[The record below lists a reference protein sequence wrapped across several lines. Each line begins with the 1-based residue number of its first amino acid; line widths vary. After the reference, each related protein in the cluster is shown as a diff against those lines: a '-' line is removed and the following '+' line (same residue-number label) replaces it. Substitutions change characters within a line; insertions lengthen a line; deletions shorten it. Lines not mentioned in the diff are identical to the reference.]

1 MKQAKNKNGHL
12 IDRKEEMKMRRKR
25 KKDPRNKLRI
35 FTILLLIFALIIGVY
50 YAIKENDSEQTP
62 VKESPTITN
71 PSETKPSGKN
81 KDSENDHNSNLEKL
95 VEETFSLSKVGKVPN
110 ISFVSGE
117 TDWTE
122 VNEEWGKSD
131 RISETVKGRYE
142 EYESH
147 HATIGYA
154 DQTVN
159 DIRSYNSELQNI
171 SLNEI
176 EKTGGQPDA
185 IRYYKDSTVDQMILV
200 YHATAST
207 DLLWVLPVKTEQEPN
222 PKVDHISL
230 FTQIEKIPNQQPQ
243 VEKPNQQGNQSI
255 SAVISKM
262 SLEDKI
268 GQMILAG
275 VSGTSIDANANKLIS
290 QFHVGGIIFYKYNFE
305 TPTQVIQLVNQL
317 KARNSSSLPLLL
329 GVDQEGG
336 RVTRLP
342 GGLTNFPPNKQ
353 IGQVN
358 NPEFSYKVGTLLGHE
373 LKEFGLNLDFAP
385 VLDINSNPNNPVIG
399 DRSFGNNAEVVSKL
413 GIQTMKGIQS
423 QNVITT
429 IKHFPGHGDTSVDS
443 HLDLPIVN
451 KSLKELKELELI
463 PFERAINQGA
473 DVVMV
478 AHILLPQL
486 DKTNPGT
493 MSKAVMTDL
502 LRKQLGF
509 TGVIIT
515 DDMTMGAITEH
526 YGIGKAAV
534 ESVKAG
540 SDIILVGHDYN
551 NVVKIIS
558 SLKTAVQNG
567 EISEQRLNDSIERI
581 IQLKR
586 KYSINDTK
594 VDNPNINE
602 INNSINSLM
611 NNYLH

>member
-1 MKQAKNKNGHL
+1 MK
-12 IDRKEEMKMRRKR
+12 RKR
-25 KKDPRNKLRI
+25 ASRNNLLI
-35 FTILLLIFALIIGVY
+35 FTIPLLILALIIGVY
-50 YAIKENDSEQTP
+50 AAKENGSEKTP
-62 VKESPTITN
+62 VKENPDITY
-71 PSETKPSGKN
+71 PSDKKTLDSG
-81 KDSENDHNSNLEKL
+81 NDQISSLEKL
-95 VEETFSLSKVGKVPN
+95 VEETFSLSKEGKVPN
-110 ISFVSGE
+110 IPFVSGKTE
-117 TDWTE
+117 WKE
-122 VNEEWGKSD
+122 VNKEWGKSD
-131 RISETVKGRYE
+131 RISETDKGRYE

-159 DIRSYNSELQNI
+159 DIRSYDSELQNI

-200 YHATAST
+200 YHAASST

-230 FTQIEKIPNQQPQ
+230 FTQIEK
-243 VEKPNQQGNQSI
+243 KPNQQGNQSI
-255 SAVISKM
+255 SEVISKL

-275 VSGTSIDANANKLIS
+275 VSGTTMDANAKQLIG

-305 TPTQVIQLVNQL
+305 TPAQVIQLVNQL
-317 KARNSSSLPLLL
+317 KSGNSSSLPLLL

-342 GGLTNFPPNKQ
+342 GGLVNFPPNKQ
-353 IGQVN
+353 IGQLN
-358 NPEFSYKVGTLLGHE
+358 NPDFSYKVGTLLGKE

-399 DRSFGNNAEVVSKL
+399 DRSFGNNPEIVSKL

-423 QNVITT
+423 QNVIPT

-443 HLDLPIVN
+443 HLELPIVN

-463 PFERAINQGA
+463 PFERAIDQGA

-478 AHILLPQL
+478 AHILLPEL
-486 DKTNPGT
+486 DKNNPAS

-502 LRKQLGF
+502 LRKQLSF

-526 YGIGKAAV
+526 FDIGKAAV

-551 NVVKIIS
+551 NIVKITS
-558 SLKTAVQNG
+558 SLKAAVQNG
-567 EISEQRLNDSIERI
+567 EISEQRLNESIERI

-594 VDNPNINE
+594 VGNPDIDELNH
-602 INNSINSLM
+602 SINGLL

>member
-1 MKQAKNKNGHL
+1 MKRQ
-12 IDRKEEMKMRRKR
+12 RKSRSK
-25 KKDPRNKLRI
+25 
-35 FTILLLIFALIIGVY
+35 LLILTIPLLILALIIGVY
-50 YAIKENDSEQTP
+50 YYAIKENSSEQTTQG
-62 VKESPTITN
+62 KESPIITQ
-71 PSETKPSGKN
+71 PSGKN
-81 KDSENDHNSNLEKL
+81 TVDSKNNQNSNLEKL
-95 VEETFSLSKVGKVPN
+95 VEETFSLSKEGKVPN
-110 ISFVSGE
+110 IPFVSGKTE
-117 TDWTE
+117 WKE
-122 VNEEWGKSD
+122 VNKEWGKSD
-131 RISETVKGRYE
+131 HISKTAKGRYE
-142 EYESH
+142 EYKSH
-147 HATIGYA
+147 HSTIGYA

-159 DIRSYNSELQNI
+159 DIRSYDSELQNI

-200 YHATAST
+200 YHATSST

-230 FTQIEKIPNQQPQ
+230 FTQFEKTPNQQAK
-243 VEKPNQQGNQSI
+243 KPNHQENQTI
-255 SAVISKM
+255 SEVISKM
-262 SLEDKI
+262 SLDDKI

-275 VSGTSIDANANKLIS
+275 VSGTTMDASAKKLIS
-290 QFHVGGIIFYKYNFE
+290 QIHVGGIIFYKNNFE
-305 TPTQVIQLVNQL
+305 TSAQAVQFVNQL
-317 KARNSSSLPLLL
+317 KAGNSSSLPLLL

-342 GGLTNFPPNKQ
+342 GGLVNFPPNKQ

-358 NPEFSYKVGTLLGHE
+358 NPDFSFKVGTLLGRE

-399 DRSFGNNAEVVSKL
+399 DRSFGNNAEIVSKL
-413 GIQTMKGIQS
+413 GVQTMRGIQS

-451 KSLKELKELELI
+451 KSLKELKELEII

-526 YGIGKAAV
+526 FDIGKAAV

-567 EISEQRLNDSIERI
+567 EISEQRLNESIERI

-586 KYSINDTK
+586 NYSINDTK
-594 VDNPNINE
+594 VESPKINE
-602 INNSINSLM
+602 INHSINSLM

>member
-1 MKQAKNKNGHL
+1 
-12 IDRKEEMKMRRKR
+12 
-25 KKDPRNKLRI
+25 
-35 FTILLLIFALIIGVY
+35 
-50 YAIKENDSEQTP
+50 
-62 VKESPTITN
+62 
-71 PSETKPSGKN
+71 
-81 KDSENDHNSNLEKL
+81 
-95 VEETFSLSKVGKVPN
+95 
-110 ISFVSGE
+110 
-117 TDWTE
+117 
-122 VNEEWGKSD
+122 
-131 RISETVKGRYE
+131 
-142 EYESH
+142 
-147 HATIGYA
+147 
-154 DQTVN
+154 
-159 DIRSYNSELQNI
+159 
-171 SLNEI
+171 
-176 EKTGGQPDA
+176 
-185 IRYYKDSTVDQMILV
+185 
-200 YHATAST
+200 
-207 DLLWVLPVKTEQEPN
+207 
-222 PKVDHISL
+222 
-230 FTQIEKIPNQQPQ
+230 
-243 VEKPNQQGNQSI
+243 
-255 SAVISKM
+255 M

-275 VSGTSIDANANKLIS
+275 ISGTTMDANAKKLIS
-290 QFHVGGIIFYKYNFE
+290 QFHVGGIIFYKNNFE
-305 TPTQVIQLVNQL
+305 TPAQTVQLVNQL
-317 KARNSSSLPLLL
+317 KAGNSSSLPLLL

-336 RVTRLP
+336 SVTRLP
-342 GGLTNFPPNKQ
+342 GGLVNFPPNKQ

-358 NPEFSYKVGTLLGHE
+358 NPEFSYKVGTLLGQE

-399 DRSFGNNAEVVSKL
+399 DRSFGNNSEIVSKL

-486 DKTNPGT
+486 DKTNPGS

-526 YGIGKAAV
+526 FDIGKASV

-567 EISEQRLNDSIERI
+567 EISEQRLNESIERI

-594 VDNPNINE
+594 VENPNINE
-602 INNSINSLM
+602 INNSINSLL
-611 NNYLH
+611 NNYLQ

>member
-1 MKQAKNKNGHL
+1 
-12 IDRKEEMKMRRKR
+12 MRRKR
-25 KKDPRNKLRI
+25 KKDSRKKLRI
-35 FTILLLIFALIIGVY
+35 FTILLLMFALIIGVY

-71 PSETKPSGKN
+71 PSDTKPSGKN
-81 KDSENDHNSNLEKL
+81 TVDSENEQNSNLEKL

-122 VNEEWGKSD
+122 VNEKWGKSD

-159 DIRSYNSELQNI
+159 DIRSYDSELQNI
-171 SLNEI
+171 TLNEI

-200 YHATAST
+200 YHAMAST

-230 FTQIEKIPNQQPQ
+230 FTQIEKTPNQQPQ

-255 SAVISKM
+255 SAVVSKM

-275 VSGTSIDANANKLIS
+275 VSGTTMDANANKLIS

-317 KARNSSSLPLLL
+317 KVGNSSSLPLLL
-329 GVDQEGG
+329 GADQEGG

-342 GGLTNFPPNKQ
+342 GGLVNFPPNKQ

-463 PFERAINQGA
+463 PFERAINNGS

-486 DKTNPGT
+486 DKTNPSS
-493 MSKAVMTDL
+493 MSKSVMTDL

-526 YGIGKAAV
+526 YDIGKAAV

-558 SLKTAVQNG
+558 SLKAAVQNG
-567 EISEQRLNDSIERI
+567 EISEQRLNESVERI

-594 VDNPNINE
+594 VENPNINE
-602 INNSINSLM
+602 INHSINSLL

>member
-1 MKQAKNKNGHL
+1 MT
-12 IDRKEEMKMRRKR
+12 RKR
-25 KKDPRNKLRI
+25 KRGSRNKLRI
-35 FTILLLIFALIIGVY
+35 FTILLLMFALFIGVY

-62 VKESPTITN
+62 VKESPIITN
-71 PSETKPSGKN
+71 PSDTKPSGKN
-81 KDSENDHNSNLEKL
+81 TVDSKNDQNSNLEKL

-117 TDWTE
+117 TGWNE
-122 VNEEWGKSD
+122 VNKEWGKSD
-131 RISETVKGRYE
+131 HISETAKGRYE

-154 DQTVN
+154 DQTVK
-159 DIRSYNSELQNI
+159 DIRSYDSELQNI
-171 SLNEI
+171 SFNEI
-176 EKTGGQPDA
+176 EKIGGEPDA
-185 IRYYKDSTVDQMILV
+185 IRYYKDSTHDQMILV
-200 YHATAST
+200 YHAMAHT

-230 FTQIEKIPNQQPQ
+230 YTQLEKTPNQQ
-243 VEKPNQQGNQSI
+243 ENQTI
-255 SAVISKM
+255 SEVISKM
-262 SLEDKI
+262 SFEDKI

-275 VSGTSIDANANKLIS
+275 ISGTTMDTNAKQLIS
-290 QFHVGGIIFYKYNFE
+290 QFHVGGIIFYKNNFE
-305 TPTQVIQLVNQL
+305 TPEQTVQLVNQL
-317 KARNSSSLPLLL
+317 KAGNSSSLPLLL

-342 GGLTNFPPNKQ
+342 GGLVNFPPNKL

-358 NPEFSYKVGTLLGHE
+358 NPEFSYKVGTLLGRE
-373 LKEFGLNLDFAP
+373 LKKFGLNLDFAP

-399 DRSFGNNAEVVSKL
+399 DRSFGNNSEIVSKL

-423 QNVITT
+423 QNVIPT

-443 HLDLPIVN
+443 HLELPIVN

-463 PFERAINQGA
+463 PFERAIDHGS

-478 AHILLPQL
+478 AHILLPEL
-486 DKTNPGT
+486 DKTNPAS

-502 LRKQLGF
+502 LRKQLSF

-526 YGIGKAAV
+526 YDIGKAAV

-567 EISEQRLNDSIERI
+567 GISEQRLNKSIERI

-594 VDNPNINE
+594 VENPNINE
-602 INNSINSLM
+602 INQSINSLL
-611 NNYLH
+611 NHYLH

>member
-1 MKQAKNKNGHL
+1 MKRH
-12 IDRKEEMKMRRKR
+12 RKS
-25 KKDPRNKLRI
+25 RNKLLI
-35 FTILLLIFALIIGVY
+35 FTIPLLILALIIGVY
-50 YAIKENDSEQTP
+50 YYATKENSSEQTTKG
-62 VKESPTITN
+62 KESPIITQ
-71 PSETKPSGKN
+71 PSETQSSGKV
-81 KDSENDHNSNLEKL
+81 DSKNDQNSNFEKL
-95 VEETFSLSKVGKVPN
+95 VEETFSLSKEGMVPN
-110 ISFVSGE
+110 IPFVSGKTE
-117 TDWTE
+117 WKE
-122 VNEEWGKSD
+122 VNKEWGKSD
-131 RISETVKGRYE
+131 HISETAKGRYE
-142 EYESH
+142 EYKSH

-159 DIRSYNSELQNI
+159 DIRSYDSELQNI

-176 EKTGGQPDA
+176 KKTGGQPDA
-185 IRYYKDSTVDQMILV
+185 IRYYKSSTVDQMILV
-200 YHATAST
+200 YRATSST

-230 FTQIEKIPNQQPQ
+230 FTQIEKTPNQQAK
-243 VEKPNQQGNQSI
+243 KPNQQENQTI
-255 SAVISKM
+255 SEVISKM

-275 VSGTSIDANANKLIS
+275 VSGTTMDASAKKLIS
-290 QFHVGGIIFYKYNFE
+290 QIHVGGIIFYKNNFE
-305 TPTQVIQLVNQL
+305 TPAQAVQFVNQL
-317 KARNSSSLPLLL
+317 KAGNSSSLPLLL

-342 GGLTNFPPNKQ
+342 GGLVNFPPNKQ

-358 NPEFSYKVGTLLGHE
+358 NPDFSFKVGTLLGQE

-399 DRSFGNNAEVVSKL
+399 DRSFGNNAEIVSKL
-413 GIQTMKGIQS
+413 GVQTMKGIQS

-463 PFERAINQGA
+463 PFERAINQGG

-526 YGIGKAAV
+526 FDIGKASV

-567 EISEQRLNDSIERI
+567 EISEQRLNESIKRI

-586 KYSINDTK
+586 NYSINDTK
-594 VDNPNINE
+594 VGNPNINE
-602 INNSINSLM
+602 INHSINSLL

>member
-1 MKQAKNKNGHL
+1 MKRQ
-12 IDRKEEMKMRRKR
+12 
-25 KKDPRNKLRI
+25 RNSRYRLLI
-35 FTILLLIFALIIGVY
+35 FTILLLMLALIIGAY
-50 YAIKENDSEQTP
+50 YAIKANDSEQTP
-62 VKESPTITN
+62 AKESPIITN
-71 PSETKPSGKN
+71 PSDKKIVDSN
-81 KDSENDHNSNLEKL
+81 KDQTSSLDKL
-95 VEETFSLSKVGKVPN
+95 VKETFSLSKESKVPN
-110 ISFVSGE
+110 IPFVSGKTE
-117 TDWTE
+117 WKE
-122 VNEEWGKSD
+122 VNQEWGKSD
-131 RISETVKGRYE
+131 HISETAKGRYE

-159 DIRSYNSELQNI
+159 DIRLYDSELQNI

-200 YHATAST
+200 YHATTST

-230 FTQIEKIPNQQPQ
+230 FTQIEKAPNQQAQ
-243 VEKPNQQGNQSI
+243 VEKEPNQQTQVKKPNQQGNQTI
-255 SAVISKM
+255 SEIISKM

-275 VSGTSIDANANKLIS
+275 VSGTTMDANAKQLIG

-305 TPTQVIQLVNQL
+305 TPAQVNHLVNQL
-317 KARNSSSLPLLL
+317 KAGNSSSLPLLL

-342 GGLTNFPPNKQ
+342 GGLVNFPPNKQ
-353 IGQVN
+353 IGQLN
-358 NPEFSYKVGTLLGHE
+358 NPDFSYKVGTLLGRE
-373 LKEFGLNLDFAP
+373 LKEYGLNLDFAP

-399 DRSFGNNAEVVSKL
+399 DRSFGNNAEIVSKL
-413 GIQTMKGIQS
+413 GVQTMKGIQS

-486 DKTNPGT
+486 DKTNPSS

-526 YGIGKAAV
+526 YDIGKASV
-534 ESVKAG
+534 ESVKSG

-567 EISEQRLNDSIERI
+567 EISEQRLNESIKRI
-581 IQLKR
+581 IQLKK
-586 KYSINDTK
+586 KYNIKDTS
-594 VDNPNINE
+594 VENANINE
-602 INNSINSLM
+602 LNHSINSL
-611 NNYLH
+611 LESIK

>member
-1 MKQAKNKNGHL
+1 M
-12 IDRKEEMKMRRKR
+12 IRKR
-25 KKDPRNKLRI
+25 KRASRNKLRI
-35 FTILLLIFALIIGVY
+35 FTILLVMFALIIGVY
-50 YAIKENDSEQTP
+50 YAIKEIDSEQTP
-62 VKESPTITN
+62 IKESPIITN
-71 PSETKPSGKN
+71 PSDTKPSGKN
-81 KDSENDHNSNLEKL
+81 TVDSKNDQNSNLKKL

-117 TDWTE
+117 SGWNE
-122 VNEEWGKSD
+122 VNKEWGKSD
-131 RISETVKGRYE
+131 HITETPKGRYE

-154 DQTVN
+154 DRTVI
-159 DIRSYNSELQNI
+159 DIRSYDSALQNI
-171 SLNEI
+171 SLKEI
-176 EKTGGQPDA
+176 EKIGGEPDA
-185 IRYYKDSTVDQMILV
+185 IRYYKDSTHDEMILV
-200 YHATAST
+200 YNAMAST

-230 FTQIEKIPNQQPQ
+230 YTQLEKTPNQQSK
-243 VEKPNQQGNQSI
+243 KPNQQENQTI
-255 SAVISKM
+255 SEVISKM

-275 VSGTSIDANANKLIS
+275 ISETRMDTNAKKLIS
-290 QFHVGGIIFYKYNFE
+290 QFHVGGIIFYKNNFE
-305 TPTQVIQLVNQL
+305 TPEQTVQLVNQL
-317 KARNSSSLPLLL
+317 KAGNVSSLPLFL

-342 GGLTNFPPNKQ
+342 GGLVNFPPNKQ

-358 NPEFSYKVGTLLGHE
+358 NPEFSYKVGTLIGHE
-373 LKEFGLNLDFAP
+373 LREFGLNLDFAP

-399 DRSFGNNAEVVSKL
+399 DRSFGNNSEIVSKL

-423 QNVITT
+423 QDVIPT

-443 HLDLPIVN
+443 HLELPVVN
-451 KSLKELKELELI
+451 KSLKQLKELELI
-463 PFERAINQGA
+463 PFERAIDHGA

-478 AHILLPQL
+478 AHILLPEL
-486 DKTNPGT
+486 DKTNPAS

-502 LRKQLGF
+502 LRKQLSF
-509 TGVIIT
+509 KGVIIT

-526 YGIGKAAV
+526 FDIGKAAV

-551 NVVKIIS
+551 NVVKITS

-567 EISEQRLNDSIERI
+567 EISEQRLNESIERI

-586 KYSINDTK
+586 KYSLNDMK
-594 VDNPNINE
+594 VENPNINE
-602 INNSINSLM
+602 INHSINNLL